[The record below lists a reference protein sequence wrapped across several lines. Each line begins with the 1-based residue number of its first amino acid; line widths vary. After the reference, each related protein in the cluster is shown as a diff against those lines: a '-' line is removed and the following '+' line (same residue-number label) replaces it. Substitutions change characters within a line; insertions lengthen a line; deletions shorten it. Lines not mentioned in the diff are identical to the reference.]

1 MEQHLIAYLAEFV
14 GTTLLLLFGCG
25 VNANTSLKGTY
36 GNSSGWIVTA
46 FGWAMAVFIGVFV
59 AAPASGAHLNPAVT
73 LALTVAGKFE
83 VLLVPGYIIAQL
95 LGGILGATLAWL
107 QYRPHYEAEED
118 PGTILGTFSTGPAI
132 QHTSSNFISEFLG
145 TGAFILAVLY
155 LTAPNFGTPDGKLGS
170 LDALPVALVVLAVGL
185 SLGGSTGYAIN
196 PARDLGPRIAHTILP
211 ISGKGDS
218 NWGYAWIP
226 ILGPLAGGAAGAMIW
241 MMLQ

>member
-1 MEQHLIAYLAEFV
+1 MDHLTAYLAEFI

-25 VNANTSLKGTY
+25 VNANVSLKGTY
-36 GNSSGWIVTA
+36 GQSSGWIVISL
-46 FGWAMAVFIGVFV
+46 GWAMAVFIGVYV
-59 AAPASGAHLNPAVT
+59 TAEASGAHLNPAVT
-73 LALTVAGKFE
+73 LALTVTGKFE
-83 VLLVPGYIIAQL
+83 VALVPGYVLAQL

-118 PGTILGTFSTGPAI
+118 PGTILGAFSTGPAI
-132 QHTSSNFISEFLG
+132 KDTPSNFISELLG
-145 TGAFILAVLY
+145 TAAFIIAVLY
-155 LTAPNFGTPDGKLGS
+155 LTAPNLGTPDGKLGS

-196 PARDLGPRIAHTILP
+196 PARDLGPRIAHSILP

-241 MMLQ
+241 MALQ

>member
-1 MEQHLIAYLAEFV
+1 MDHLTAYLAEFI

-25 VNANTSLKGTY
+25 VNANVSLKGTY
-36 GNSSGWIVTA
+36 GQSSGWIVIA
-46 FGWAMAVFIGVFV
+46 LGWAMAVFIGVYV
-59 AAPASGAHLNPAVT
+59 TAEASGAHLNPAVT
-73 LALTVAGKFE
+73 LALTVTGKFE
-83 VLLVPGYIIAQL
+83 VALVPGYVLAQL

-118 PGTILGTFSTGPAI
+118 PGTILGAFSTGPAI
-132 QHTSSNFISEFLG
+132 KDTPSNFISELLG
-145 TGAFILAVLY
+145 TAAFIIAVLY
-155 LTAPNFGTPDGKLGS
+155 LTAPNLGTPDGKLGS

-196 PARDLGPRIAHTILP
+196 PARDLGPRIAHSILP

-241 MMLQ
+241 MALQ

>member
-1 MEQHLIAYLAEFV
+1 MEDLTAYLAEFI

-36 GNSSGWIVTA
+36 GQSSGWIVTA
-46 FGWAMAVFIGVFV
+46 FGWAMAVFIGVYV

-83 VLLVPGYIIAQL
+83 IALVPGYVLAQL

-107 QYRPHYEAEED
+107 QYRPHYQAEED
-118 PGTILGTFSTGPAI
+118 AGTILGTFSTGPAI
-132 QHTSSNFISEFLG
+132 QNTPSNFISEFLG
-145 TGAFILAVLY
+145 TAAFIIAVLY
-155 LTAPNFGTPDGKLGS
+155 LTAPNLGTPDGKLGS

-185 SLGGSTGYAIN
+185 SLGGTTGYAIN

-218 NWGYAWIP
+218 NWGYSWIP
-226 ILGPLAGGAAGAMIW
+226 ILGPLLGGAAGAMIW
-241 MMLQ
+241 MVLQ